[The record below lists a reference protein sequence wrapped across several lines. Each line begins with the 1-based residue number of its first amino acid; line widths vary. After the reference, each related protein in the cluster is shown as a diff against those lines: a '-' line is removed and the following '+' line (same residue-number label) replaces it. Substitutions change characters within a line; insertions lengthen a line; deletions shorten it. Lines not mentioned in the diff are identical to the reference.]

1 MCPRVIKRADILK
14 GVMMTVKEILIL
26 TAKMLGEKQIV
37 NLLTKQTCDDLQSV
51 SEDKDML
58 LSCYN
63 ATTEELALEYLPLEF
78 CEEFNGVTDNKIY
91 FSSFSK
97 KPLKIVS
104 VCDLSGNKLPYK
116 LINDYIYV
124 ERKSV
129 KITYEYRPTMQ
140 NEEDEAVF
148 SDNGIGP
155 FTLCYGIASLYCL
168 QKGRHSD
175 AEGFFERYFSAI
187 KSRIAEKRKIIIP
200 ARSWR

>member
-1 MCPRVIKRADILK
+1 
-14 GVMMTVKEILIL
+14 MTVKEILIL
-26 TAKMLGEKQIV
+26 TAKLLGEKQIV
-37 NLLTKQTCDDLQSV
+37 NLLTKQTCDDLESV
-51 SEDKDML
+51 SEDKEML

-78 CEEFNGVTDNKIY
+78 CEEFNGIKDGKIY
-91 FSSFSK
+91 FSSFTK
-97 KPLKIVS
+97 KPLRIVS
-104 VCDLSGNKLPYK
+104 VCDVNDNKVSYK
-116 LINDYIYV
+116 IVNDSIEV
-124 ERKSV
+124 DKKSV
-129 KITYEYRPTMQ
+129 KITYEYRPQMQ
-140 NEEDEAVF
+140 TEDEEAVF
-148 SDNGIGP
+148 SDNIIGP

>member
-1 MCPRVIKRADILK
+1 
-14 GVMMTVKEILIL
+14 MMTVKEILIL

-37 NLLTKQTCDDLQSV
+37 NLLTNQTCDDLQTV
-51 SEDKDML
+51 TEDKDML

-97 KPLKIVS
+97 RPLKIIS
-104 VCDLSGNKLPYK
+104 VCGVSGNKLQYK
-116 LINDYIYV
+116 IINDYIFV
-124 ERKSV
+124 ESKNV
-129 KITYEYRPTMQ
+129 KVTYEYRPAMQ
-140 NEEDEAVF
+140 TEKDEAVF
-148 SDNGIGP
+148 SDNVIGP

-175 AEGFFERYFSAI
+175 AEGFFDRYFSAI

>member
-1 MCPRVIKRADILK
+1 MYSRAVKGARNIKGGI
-14 GVMMTVKEILIL
+14 MTVKEILVL
-26 TAKMLGEKQIV
+26 TAKLLGEKQIV
-37 NLLTKQTCDDLQSV
+37 NLLTRQTCDDLERV
-51 SEDKDML
+51 SEDKETL

-63 ATTEELALEYLPLEF
+63 ATIEELALEYLPLEF
-78 CEEFNGVTDNKIY
+78 CEEFSGVTDNKIY

-97 KPLKIVS
+97 KPLKINC
-104 VCDLSGNKLPYK
+104 VCDLNDNKVDYK
-116 LINDYIYV
+116 IVNDYIQV
-124 ERKSV
+124 QKKAV
-129 KITYEYRPTMQ
+129 KITYEYRPAMQ
-140 NEEDEAVF
+140 TEDDIALF
-148 SDNGIGP
+148 SDNLIGP

>member
-1 MCPRVIKRADILK
+1 
-14 GVMMTVKEILIL
+14 MMTVKEILIL
-26 TAKMLGEKQIV
+26 TAKLLGEKQIV

-51 SEDKDML
+51 TEDKEML

-78 CEEFNGVTDNKIY
+78 CEQFNGVSDNKIY
-91 FSSFSK
+91 FSNFLK

-104 VCDLSGNKLPYK
+104 VCDLNDNKVPYK
-116 LINDYIYV
+116 LINDYILV
-124 ERKSV
+124 EKKSV
-129 KITYEYRPTMQ
+129 KVTYEYRPEMQ
-140 NEEDEAVF
+140 GEDDIAIF
-148 SDNGIGP
+148 SDNIIGP